1 MIAFPNCKINIGL
14 NIISKRTDGY
24 HDLETVFYPVQIKD
38 IVEIIVSNDP
48 SKGILFTSSGN
59 AVAGNEDDNLCIKA
73 YRLLKKDFPQIPA
86 VKMHLHKNIPMGAG
100 LGGGSA
106 DASAVL
112 TLLNNKFELNIAQ
125 EQLMAYALQLGSD
138 CPFFL
143 LNKPAFASGRGEN
156 LSPVAVDL
164 SGYKILIVHPGI
176 HVHTGK
182 AFGGLNPEDFSP
194 AGQLQEALK
203 QDITQWKDL
212 IKNDFEKPVFALHPQ
227 IRQVKE
233 QMYES
238 GAVYSSMSGSGSAV
252 FGVFPADVLRQVQHD
267 LRQAQHDKNNLKF
280 PSHYFCQIV

>member
-14 NIISKRTDGY
+14 NIIGKRSDGF

-38 IVEIIVSNDP
+38 IVEVIISDDP
-48 SKGILFTSSGN
+48 SKDMLFTSSGN
-59 AVAGNEDDNLCIKA
+59 SVAGNEEENLCIKA
-73 YRLLKKDFPQIPA
+73 YRLLKRDFPQIPA
-86 VKMHLHKNIPMGAG
+86 VKMHLHKHIPMGAG

-106 DASAVL
+106 NASAVL
-112 TLLNNKFELNIAQ
+112 TLLNDKFELNIAD
-125 EQLMAYALQLGSD
+125 EQLMEYALQLGSD

-143 LNKPAFASGRGEN
+143 LNKPAFASGRGEKF
-156 LSPVAVDL
+156 SPSAIDL

-203 QDITQWKDL
+203 QAIAQWKGL
-212 IKNDFEKPVFALHPQ
+212 IRNDFEKPVFALHPQ
-227 IRQVKE
+227 IREVKE
-233 QMYES
+233 RMYES
-238 GAVYSSMSGSGSAV
+238 GAIYSAMSGSGSSV
-252 FGVFPADVLRQVQHD
+252 FGIFSPDV